1 MNLKPLQNK
10 GLSEV
15 IRDFTP
21 NWFTLNMGTGIAFL
35 TLHNIN
41 TNIFYGQTQ
50 IGIGFWIVDILFFL
64 LFSFLMI
71 ARIILYPEAI
81 ALMLKHP
88 VQSMFLGAIPMALVP
103 ILEGFAIFGPPIMGD
118 KALDIALY
126 LWWIDVILAVGVGWL
141 LPYLMFTVQ
150 KEHKLENMTA
160 VWLLPIVA
168 SEVTASAGGMLAPYF
183 PNSMGETMLI
193 LSYILWTFSVPLA
206 FSILV
211 ILFLRLAT
219 HKLPDK
225 AMAVTSWLT
234 LGPLGTGALGLLL
247 LRNSAKSAL
256 AGTGLEGISSFL
268 YDFGLI
274 MGLLI
279 WGYALW
285 WFFMAWFITLKFFK
299 EGLPFNM
306 GWWGFTFPV
315 GVFTAST
322 FQLWKETGINIFE
335 YFGILLS
342 IQLIVFWI
350 IVFIK
355 TLKGM
360 WSGYLFHAPCLSPET
375 GLPKE
380 EEECKKFEQNKKN
393 IHKKG

>member
-1 MNLKPLQNK
+1 MNLKPLSSK
-10 GLSEV
+10 SFLEV
-15 IRDFTP
+15 IRNFTP

-41 TNIFYGQTQ
+41 SNIFYAQAQ
-50 IGIGFWIVDILFFL
+50 FGIGLWFIDIFFFL
-64 LFSFLMI
+64 LFSLLFI
-71 ARIILYPEAI
+71 ARAVLFPETI
-81 ALMLKHP
+81 KLLLKHP

-103 ILEGFAIFGPPIMGD
+103 ILEGFAIFGPLIIGN
-118 KALDIALY
+118 KALEISLY
-126 LWWIDVILAVGVGWL
+126 LWWFDVVLAISVGWL
-141 LPYLMFTVQ
+141 LPYLMFTIQ

-168 SEVTASAGGMLAPYF
+168 SEVTASAGGMLASYF
-183 PNSMGETMLI
+183 SNPMGETIVI

-247 LRNSAKSAL
+247 LGSSAKHILIGTELENL
-256 AGTGLEGISSFL
+256 ASFL

-279 WGYALW
+279 WGYGLW
-285 WFFMAWFITLKFFK
+285 WYFMAWFITLKFFK

-315 GVFTAST
+315 GVFTAAT

-342 IQLIVFWI
+342 IQLIVFWV

-355 TLKGM
+355 TIQGM
-360 WSGYLFHAPCLSPET
+360 WSGYLFQAPCLSPET
-375 GLPKE
+375 GLPKPKE
-380 EEECKKFEQNKKN
+380 DCKKYKDE
-393 IHKKG
+393 

>member
-1 MNLKPLQNK
+1 MNLKPLSSK
-10 GLSEV
+10 SFLEV
-15 IRDFTP
+15 IRNFTP

-41 TNIFYGQTQ
+41 SNIFYAQAQ
-50 IGIGFWIVDILFFL
+50 FGIGLWFIDIFFFL
-64 LFSFLMI
+64 LFSLLFI
-71 ARIILYPEAI
+71 ARAVLFPETI
-81 ALMLKHP
+81 KLLLKHP

-103 ILEGFAIFGPPIMGD
+103 ILEGFAIFGPLIIGN
-118 KALDIALY
+118 KALEISLY
-126 LWWIDVILAVGVGWL
+126 LWWFDVVLAIGVGWL

-183 PNSMGETMLI
+183 SNSIGETMVI

-225 AMAVTSWLT
+225 AMAATSWLT

-247 LRNSAKSAL
+247 LGNSAKHIL
-256 AGTGLEGISSFL
+256 IGTGLESVASFL

-274 MGLLI
+274 TGLLI
-279 WGYALW
+279 WGYGLW
-285 WFFMAWFITLKFFK
+285 WYFMAWFITLKFFK

-315 GVFTAST
+315 GVFTAAT

-342 IQLIVFWI
+342 IQLIVFWV

-355 TLKGM
+355 TIQGM
-360 WSGYLFHAPCLSPET
+360 WSGYLFQAPCLSPET
-375 GLPKE
+375 GLPKPKE
-380 EEECKKFEQNKKN
+380 DCKKYKDE
-393 IHKKG
+393 

>member
-1 MNLKPLQNK
+1 MNLKPLTSK
-10 GLSEV
+10 SFSEV
-15 IRDFTP
+15 LRNFTP

-41 TNIFYGQTQ
+41 ANIFYGQTQ
-50 IGIGFWIVDILFFL
+50 FDMIFWIIDIFFFL
-64 LFSFLMI
+64 LFSSLLI
-71 ARIILYPEAI
+71 ARAIFYPKTTK
-81 ALMLKHP
+81 LLLSHP
-88 VQSMFLGAIPMALVP
+88 IQSMFLGAIPMALVP
-103 ILEGFAIFGPPIMGD
+103 ILEGFAIFGPSIIGN
-118 KALDIALY
+118 KALDISLY
-126 LWWIDVILAVGVGWL
+126 LWWFDVFLAIGVGWL
-141 LPYLMFTVQ
+141 LPYLMFTIQ
-150 KEHKLENMTA
+150 KEHKLKNMTA

-183 PNSMGETMLI
+183 SNSIGETIII

-225 AMAVTSWLT
+225 AMATTSWLT

-247 LRNSAKSAL
+247 LGNSAKNILIDTSL
-256 AGTGLEGISSFL
+256 QGISSFL

-274 MGLLI
+274 AGLLI
-279 WGYALW
+279 WGYGLW
-285 WFFMAWFITLKFFK
+285 WYFMAWFITLKFFK

-335 YFGILLS
+335 YFGMLLS
-342 IQLIVFWI
+342 IQLIIFWI

-360 WSGYLFHAPCLSPET
+360 WNGYLFHAPCLSPET
-375 GLPKE
+375 GLPKAKE
-380 EEECKKFEQNKKN
+380 KCKKK
-393 IHKKG
+393 

>member
-1 MNLKPLQNK
+1 MNLKPLSSK
-10 GLSEV
+10 SFSEV
-15 IRDFTP
+15 LRNFTP

-41 TNIFYGQTQ
+41 ANIFYGQTQ
-50 IGIGFWIVDILFFL
+50 FDMIFWIIDIFFFL
-64 LFSFLMI
+64 LFSSLLI
-71 ARIILYPEAI
+71 ARAIFYPKTTK
-81 ALMLKHP
+81 LLLSHP
-88 VQSMFLGAIPMALVP
+88 IQSMFLGAIPMALVP
-103 ILEGFAIFGPPIMGD
+103 ILEGFAIFGPSIIGN
-118 KALDIALY
+118 KALDISLY
-126 LWWIDVILAVGVGWL
+126 LWWFDVFLAIGVGWL
-141 LPYLMFTVQ
+141 LPYLMFTIQ
-150 KEHKLENMTA
+150 KEHKLKNMTA

-183 PNSMGETMLI
+183 SNSIGETIII

-225 AMAVTSWLT
+225 AMATTSWLT

-247 LRNSAKSAL
+247 LGNSAKNILIDTSL
-256 AGTGLEGISSFL
+256 QGISSFL

-274 MGLLI
+274 AGLLI
-279 WGYALW
+279 WGYGLW
-285 WFFMAWFITLKFFK
+285 WYFMAWFITLKFFK

-335 YFGILLS
+335 YFGMLLS
-342 IQLIVFWI
+342 IQLIIFWI

-360 WSGYLFHAPCLSPET
+360 WNGYLFHAPCLSPET
-375 GLPKE
+375 GLPKAKE
-380 EEECKKFEQNKKN
+380 KCKKK
-393 IHKKG
+393 

>member
-1 MNLKPLQNK
+1 MNLKPLSSK
-10 GLSEV
+10 SFLEV
-15 IRDFTP
+15 IRNFTP

-41 TNIFYGQTQ
+41 SNIFYAQAQ
-50 IGIGFWIVDILFFL
+50 FGIGLWFIDIFFFL
-64 LFSFLMI
+64 LFSLLFI
-71 ARIILYPEAI
+71 ARAVLFPETI
-81 ALMLKHP
+81 KLLLKHP

-103 ILEGFAIFGPPIMGD
+103 ILEGFAIFGPLIIGN
-118 KALDIALY
+118 KALEISLY
-126 LWWIDVILAVGVGWL
+126 LWWFDVVLAISVGWL
-141 LPYLMFTVQ
+141 LPYLMFTIQ

-168 SEVTASAGGMLAPYF
+168 SEVTASAGGMLASYF
-183 PNSMGETMLI
+183 SNPMGEAIVI

-247 LRNSAKSAL
+247 LGSSAKHILIGTELENL
-256 AGTGLEGISSFL
+256 ASFL

-279 WGYALW
+279 WGYGLW
-285 WFFMAWFITLKFFK
+285 WYFMAWFITLKFFK

-315 GVFTAST
+315 GVFTAAT

-342 IQLIVFWI
+342 IQLIVFWV

-355 TLKGM
+355 TIQGM
-360 WSGYLFHAPCLSPET
+360 WSGYLFQAPCLSPET
-375 GLPKE
+375 GLPKPKE
-380 EEECKKFEQNKKN
+380 DCKKYKDE
-393 IHKKG
+393 

>member
-1 MNLKPLQNK
+1 MNLKPLSSK
-10 GLSEV
+10 SFLEV
-15 IRDFTP
+15 IRNFTP

-35 TLHNIN
+35 TLHNVDA
-41 TNIFYGQTQ
+41 NIFYAQTQ
-50 IGIGFWIVDILFFL
+50 FGISLWFIDIFFFL
-64 LFSFLMI
+64 LFSSFLI
-71 ARIILYPEAI
+71 ARAVLFPETTKLLLA
-81 ALMLKHP
+81 HP

-103 ILEGFAIFGPPIMGD
+103 ILEGFAIFGPLIIGN
-118 KALDIALY
+118 KALEISLY
-126 LWWIDVILAVGVGWL
+126 LWWFDVILAIGVGWL

-168 SEVTASAGGMLAPYF
+168 SEVTASAGGMLASYF
-183 PNSMGETMLI
+183 SNPMGETIVI

-247 LRNSAKSAL
+247 LGSSAKHILIGTELENL
-256 AGTGLEGISSFL
+256 ASFL

-279 WGYALW
+279 WGYGLW
-285 WFFMAWFITLKFFK
+285 WYFMAWFITLKFFK

-315 GVFTAST
+315 GVFTAAT

-342 IQLIVFWI
+342 IQLIVFWV

-355 TLKGM
+355 TIQGM
-360 WSGYLFHAPCLSPET
+360 WSGYLFQAPCLSPET
-375 GLPKE
+375 GLPKPKE
-380 EEECKKFEQNKKN
+380 DCKKYKDE
-393 IHKKG
+393 